1 MRSCTTSSVRER
13 ARTERGRGV
22 LRIRSARHAPKLL
35 LCVTLLFFLAVPF
48 LLILPGVCAGE
59 IDWSLNPDMGKKPS
73 RSGLSPLESGS
84 ANELWAKVLASSYNV
99 TVDFVNSLYERR
111 FDFGDIALMLDIA
124 RASKKDPS
132 EIALLRG
139 KGLGWGAIAKR
150 VGIHPAE
157 MERAKGKDSLFGRYV
172 LARCLAG
179 YYGIPDS
186 EVLVLLSE
194 KGYGFDEI
202 AIAVNVCAH
211 SSAPLRDVI
220 AARASGAKW
229 KIVAGK
235 FKMSPA
241 QLGKPPAEYPGG
253 KAKNKGSGK
262 PTQGA
267 GGKKARSADCS
278 KTCPRKCY

>member
-1 MRSCTTSSVRER
+1 MRRCTRSTGTK
-13 ARTERGRGV
+13 RTKGL
-22 LRIRSARHAPKLL
+22 LRIGSARHAPKLL
-35 LCVTLLFFLAVPF
+35 LCATLVFSLAVPF
-48 LLILPGVCAGE
+48 LVIIRGVWAGE
-59 IDWSLNPDMGKKPS
+59 IDWSLNPDMGKKPP
-73 RSGLSPLESGS
+73 RSELSPLESGS
-84 ANELWAKVLASSYNV
+84 ANELWAEVLASSYHV

-111 FDFGDIALMLDIA
+111 LDFGEIALMLDIA
-124 RASKKDPS
+124 QASKKDPS
-132 EIALLRG
+132 EIALLMR
-139 KGLGWGAIAKR
+139 KGSGWGAIAKQ

-157 MERAKGKDSLFGRYV
+157 MERAKGKDSLFRRYV

-186 EVLVLLSE
+186 EVLVLLNE

-211 SSAPLRDVI
+211 SGTPLRDVI

-241 QLGKPPAEYPGG
+241 QLGKPPAEYPAV

-262 PTQGA
+262 PTEGA
-267 GGKKARSADCS
+267 SGKKARSADCS

>member
-1 MRSCTTSSVRER
+1 MEVSKVRSCKIFIVTKL
-13 ARTERGRGV
+13 TESV
-22 LRIRSARHAPKLL
+22 LRIRSTRHAPKLL
-35 LCVTLLFFLAVPF
+35 LCVALAFSLVTPFLAT
-48 LLILPGVCAGE
+48 LPGVCAGE
-59 IDWSLNPDMGKKPS
+59 IDWSLNPDMGKKPA
-73 RSGLSPLESGS
+73 RSELSPLESGS
-84 ANELWAKVLASSYNV
+84 ANELWAGVLASSYQV

-111 FDFGDIALMLDIA
+111 LDFGEIALMMDMA

-132 EIALLRG
+132 DIAFLRR
-139 KGLGWGAIAKR
+139 KGLGWGAIAKQ
-150 VGIHPAE
+150 VGVRPAE
-157 MERAKGKDSLFGRYV
+157 MERAKGKDSLFERYV

-211 SSAPLRDVI
+211 SGTPLRDVI
-220 AARASGAKW
+220 AARASGARW
-229 KIVAGK
+229 KMVAGK

-241 QLGKPPAEYPGG
+241 QLGKPPAEYLGG
-253 KAKNKGSGK
+253 KAKNKRSGK
-262 PTQGA
+262 PTGGA
-267 GGKKARSADCS
+267 SGNKARSADCS